1 MSSKIYLNGTFTYKQ
16 VCEKLHIKPKRG
28 RAQQTHIQE
37 LHRTHNFEERNLNA
51 TRKVYVFN
59 DGDKNN
65 KTTTGYEDFNLAITS
80 GYIRYLVYRTLL
92 EEHNDILDLSL
103 EDIRKKLNICNDNY
117 EFSLYNTDKIS
128 VIKEAVH
135 LPQMTRE
142 LDRYIKQQITSALK
156 LLQNRY
162 GVLYFAEVFKY
173 QTEDK
178 VDDTSKWE
186 YMTDDQI
193 HKYIKIKQ
201 EVLRSYTHTTDD
213 DLVAMYDLPQ
223 QKVSQYYAQCRNI
236 FNISEHLH
244 TSQIRKVFHIVNVK
258 EYSDKVC
265 KSQIEKYN
273 KKLLSE
279 YQKHGA
285 YMMKQ
290 YVNKSKAMDKYSIRD
305 KRTAKNMFGENPHRN
320 FQQEYIDNVTANQ

>member
-16 VCEKLHIKPKRG
+16 VCEKLHIEPKRG

-37 LHRTHNFEERNLNA
+37 LHKTHNFEERNLNA

-117 EFSLYNTDKIS
+117 EFSLYNTDKTS

-156 LLQNRY
+156 LLQDRY
-162 GVLYFAEVFKY
+162 GVLYFTEVFKY

-244 TSQIRKVFHIVNVK
+244 ISQIRKVFHIVNVK

-305 KRTAKNMFGENPHRN
+305 KRTAKNMFGENPHRD
-320 FQQEYIDNVTANQ
+320 FQQEYIDNVTTN

>member
-1 MSSKIYLNGTFTYKQ
+1 MNKIYLNGTYTYKQ
-16 VCEKLHIKPKRG
+16 ICEKLHIEPKRG

-37 LHRTHNFEERNLNA
+37 LHKTHNFEEKKLNA
-51 TRKVYVFN
+51 TSKIYIFN
-59 DGDKNN
+59 DGDKDN
-65 KTTTGYEDFNLAITS
+65 KLTGYEDFDLTITS

-92 EEHNDILDLSL
+92 EEKNEILDLSL

-117 EFSLYNTDKIS
+117 EFALYDTDKTS

-135 LPQMTRE
+135 LPQMTKE

-156 LLQNRY
+156 TLQNKY
-162 GVLYFAEVFKY
+162 GVLYFSEVFEY
-173 QTEDK
+173 QIEDGNDK
-178 VDDTSKWE
+178 QWE
-186 YMTDDQI
+186 YMTDDQVK
-193 HKYIKIKQ
+193 KYIKIKQ
-201 EVLRSYTHTTDD
+201 EVLRSYTNKTNDD
-213 DLVAMYDLPQ
+213 IVAMYELPQ
-223 QKVSQYYAQCRNI
+223 HKVKQYYAQCRSI
-236 FNISEHLH
+236 FNISEHLQ
-244 TSQIRKVFHIVNVK
+244 TSKIHRVFHIISVK

-290 YVNKSKAMDKYSIRD
+290 YVNKSKAMDKYSVRD
-305 KRTAKNMFGENPHRN
+305 KRTAKNMFGENPNRD
-320 FQQEYIDNVTANQ
+320 FRQEYVNYTNVN

>member
-37 LHRTHNFEERNLNA
+37 LHRTHNFEERNLNV

-80 GYIRYLVYRTLL
+80 SYIRYLVYRTLL

-117 EFSLYNTDKIS
+117 EFSLYNADKTS

-156 LLQNRY
+156 LLQDRY

-236 FNISEHLH
+236 FNISEHLR

-285 YMMKQ
+285 YIMKQ

-305 KRTAKNMFGENPHRN
+305 KRTAKNMFGENPHRD

>member
-1 MSSKIYLNGTFTYKQ
+1 MKKTYLNGEYSYKQ
-16 VCEKLHIKPKRG
+16 LCAALKLIVKRG
-28 RAQQTHIQE
+28 DSKKKQLQE
-37 LHRTHNFEERNLNA
+37 LHKTHNFEERSLNA
-51 TRKVYVFN
+51 TRKTYVFN

-65 KTTTGYEDFNLAITS
+65 KVTQGYEDFDLTITS

-117 EFSLYNTDKIS
+117 EFSLYNTDKTS

-173 QTEDK
+173 QIEDK
-178 VDDTSKWE
+178 ADDTSKWE

-244 TSQIRKVFHIVNVK
+244 TSQIRKVFHIINVK

-305 KRTAKNMFGENPHRN
+305 KRTAKNMFGENPHRD
-320 FQQEYIDNVTANQ
+320 FQQEYINNVTTN

>member
-37 LHRTHNFEERNLNA
+37 LHRTHNFEERNLNV

-80 GYIRYLVYRTLL
+80 SYIRYLVYRTLL

-117 EFSLYNTDKIS
+117 EFSLYNTDKTS

-156 LLQNRY
+156 LLQDRY

-236 FNISEHLH
+236 FNISEHLR

-285 YMMKQ
+285 YIMKQ

-305 KRTAKNMFGENPHRN
+305 KRTAKNMFGENPHRD

>member
-16 VCEKLHIKPKRG
+16 VCEKLHVEPKRG

-37 LHRTHNFEERNLNA
+37 LHKTHNFEERNLNA

-117 EFSLYNTDKIS
+117 EFSLYNTDKTS

-156 LLQNRY
+156 LLQDRY
-162 GVLYFAEVFKY
+162 GVLYFTEVFKY

-223 QKVSQYYAQCRNI
+223 QKVSQYYTQCRNI

-305 KRTAKNMFGENPHRN
+305 KRTAKNMFGENPHRD
-320 FQQEYIDNVTANQ
+320 FQQEYIDNVTTNQ

>member
-1 MSSKIYLNGTFTYKQ
+1 MSRKIYLNGAFTYKQ
-16 VCEKLHIKPKRG
+16 ICEKLHVEPKRG
-28 RAQQTHIQE
+28 RAQQTHIQK
-37 LHRTHNFEERNLNA
+37 LHKTHNFEERKLNA
-51 TRKVYVFN
+51 TRKLYIFH
-59 DGDKNN
+59 DGDRDN
-65 KTTTGYEDFNLAITS
+65 KVTSGYEDFDLTITS

-117 EFSLYNTDKIS
+117 EFSLYNTDKTS

-156 LLQNRY
+156 LLQDRY

-213 DLVAMYDLPQ
+213 DLVAIYDLPQ
-223 QKVSQYYAQCRNI
+223 QKVSQYYVQCRNI

-320 FQQEYIDNVTANQ
+320 FQQEYIDNVTTNQ